1 VFEITAVLVFPLIWG
16 VDGIWG
22 SIVGAE
28 LVAAAVTLV
37 FLAAKRKR
45 YQY

>member
-1 VFEITAVLVFPLIWG
+1 MFEITAVLVFPLIWG

-37 FLAAKRKR
+37 IKKKKRKR